1 MLILPPDSPHSAT
14 TALARYGEL
23 CIATPAVRWL
33 RASNLGRW
41 PAAEGQLSRLQ
52 VNLRRQVGAGTWQ
65 LFCFDPNGA
74 RVELDFDA
82 ADSL

>member
-1 MLILPPDSPHSAT
+1 MTANPHLPNPNDCTQS
-14 TALARYGEL
+14 LAVL
-23 CIATPAVRWL
+23 WPQ
-33 RASNLGRW
+33 ASNLGRW

-52 VNLRRQVGAGTWQ
+52 VDLRRQVGTGTWQ

-82 ADSL
+82 AESL